1 LSDLKELNQTAP
13 RFMTQELDRNQYIH
27 GRAQKLFQG
36 GQCRFC
42 LSFSGC
48 WRCNA
53 NGRSRNALPFLP
65 H

>member
-1 LSDLKELNQTAP
+1 
-13 RFMTQELDRNQYIH
+13 MTQELDRNHCIH
-27 GRAQKLFQG
+27 GRLQKFFQVG
-36 GQCRFC
+36 ATLIFC

-53 NGRSRNALPFLP
+53 NGLSQNVLPFLP